1 MKPPLL
7 EALRSCP
14 DNSAMFDVAIVGSG
28 PAGST
33 CAAFCANAGLR
44 TLLLEREIF
53 PREKV
58 CGDCINPGCWPI
70 LRRLQLME
78 RVRTLPHG
86 VLDRVE
92 FIGINGR
99 TVAVTLPAG
108 DEAEIAIKRSL
119 FDQLIMTRARELGA
133 TIHEGSTVTALTA
146 RGAANMNWTLT
157 VAGATFESR
166 VLVAAD
172 GRNST
177 IARLCNLLPHGA
189 KERIALQ
196 THLPLPHHFGN
207 RVVLQFRP
215 EGYSGQA
222 PVGNG
227 ELNLCLVSVPRQIA
241 ALRSWAETRF
251 GLSREHSWRTIT
263 PLTRA
268 PIAAAHRSLFLI
280 GDAARVV
287 EPFTG
292 EGIYYALASGEL
304 AADAIISQHNGRD
317 EAEVAAAYSAAHA
330 KLYRGRLW
338 INRLARAA
346 VLSPRM
352 ASGFLEAAR
361 FQPALM
367 RLLTSKIVR

>member
-1 MKPPLL
+1 
-7 EALRSCP
+7 
-14 DNSAMFDVAIVGSG
+14 MFDVAIVGSG
-28 PAGST
+28 PAGAS
-33 CAAFCANAGLR
+33 CAAFCAGAGLQ

-58 CGDCINPGCWPI
+58 CGDCLNPACWPI

-86 VLDRVE
+86 VLDRVD
-92 FIGINGR
+92 FIGISGR
-99 TVAVTLPAG
+99 TLAVPLRDG
-108 DEAEIAIKRSL
+108 DQAEIAVKRSL
-119 FDQLIMTRARELGA
+119 FDQLIMSRARELGA
-133 TIHEGSTVTALTA
+133 TICEGSTVTALTSP
-146 RGAANMNWTLT
+146 GATAGNWTFR

-177 IARLCNLLPHGA
+177 VARLCNLLPRGT

-196 THLPLPHHFGN
+196 THLPLPDDFGN

-222 PVGNG
+222 PVGAG
-227 ELNLCLVSVPRQIA
+227 ELNLCLVSVPRKMA
-241 ALRSWAETRF
+241 ALRSWAEARF
-251 GLSREHSWRTIT
+251 GISREHSWRTIT

-268 PIAAAHRSLFLI
+268 PIAAAHRSLFLV

-304 AADAIISQHNGRD
+304 AAKSIISQHNGRD

-330 KLYRGRLW
+330 SLYRGRLW
-338 INRLARAA
+338 INQLARAA
-346 VLSPRM
+346 VLSPRA
-352 ASGFLEAAR
+352 ASAFLEVAR
-361 FQPALM
+361 FQPAILS
-367 RLLTSKIVR
+367 LLTAKIVR

>member
-1 MKPPLL
+1 
-7 EALRSCP
+7 
-14 DNSAMFDVAIVGSG
+14 MFDVAIGGGG
-28 PAGST
+28 PAGSS

-58 CGDCINPGCWPI
+58 CGDCLNPACWPI

-78 RVRTLPHG
+78 RVQILPHG

-92 FIGINGR
+92 FIGIGGR
-99 TVAVTLPAG
+99 TLAVTLPASAA
-108 DEAEIAIKRSL
+108 AEIAVKRSL
-119 FDQLIMTRARELGA
+119 FDQLIMRRARELGA
-133 TIHEGSTVTALTA
+133 TVCEGSTVTALTA
-146 RGAANMNWTLT
+146 PSAMTQNWTI
-157 VAGATFESR
+157 AAAAKTFKSR
-166 VLVAAD
+166 MLVAAD

-177 IARLCNLLPHGA
+177 IARLCNLLPRGA

-196 THLPLPHHFGN
+196 THLPLPHDFGN
-207 RVVLQFRP
+207 RVVLQFLP

-222 PVGNG
+222 PVGDG
-227 ELNLCLVSVPRQIA
+227 ELNLCLVSVPRKIA
-241 ALRSWAETRF
+241 ALRNWAEVRF
-251 GLSREHSWRTIT
+251 GISPKHSWRTIT

-268 PIAAAHRSLFLI
+268 PIAAAHPSLFLV

-338 INRLARAA
+338 INQLARAA
-346 VLSPRM
+346 VLSPRI
-352 ASGFLEAAR
+352 ASALLKVAR
-361 FQPALM
+361 FQPALL
-367 RLLTSKIVR
+367 RLLTGKIVR

>member
-1 MKPPLL
+1 
-7 EALRSCP
+7 
-14 DNSAMFDVAIVGSG
+14 MFDVAIVGSG
-28 PAGST
+28 PAGSS

-44 TLLLEREIF
+44 TLLLEREKF

-58 CGDCINPGCWPI
+58 CGDCLNPACWPI
-70 LRRLQLME
+70 LRRLQLAE
-78 RVRTLPHG
+78 RVRILRHG

-92 FIGINGR
+92 FIGIGGQ
-99 TVAVTLPAG
+99 TLAVNLPAG
-108 DEAEIAIKRSL
+108 DEAEIAVKRSL
-119 FDQLIMTRARELGA
+119 FDQLSMRRARELGA
-133 TIHEGSTVTALTA
+133 TICEASTVTALT
-146 RGAANMNWTLT
+146 RPGAGTENWMIT
-157 VAGATFESR
+157 AAAQTFEAR

-177 IARLCNLLPHGA
+177 IARLCNLLPRSA

-196 THLPLPHHFGN
+196 THLPLPHDFGN
-207 RVVLQFRP
+207 RVVLQFLP

-222 PVGNG
+222 PVGEG
-227 ELNLCLVSVPRQIA
+227 ELNLCLVSIPRKMP
-241 ALRSWAETRF
+241 ALRNWAEAHF
-251 GLSREHSWRTIT
+251 GISHQHSWRTIT

-268 PIAAAHRSLFLI
+268 PIAAAHRSLFLV

-330 KLYRGRLW
+330 RLYRGRLW

-346 VLSPRM
+346 VLSPRV
-352 ASGFLEAAR
+352 ASALLQVAR
-361 FQPALM
+361 FQPALL
-367 RLLTSKIVR
+367 RLLTAKIVR